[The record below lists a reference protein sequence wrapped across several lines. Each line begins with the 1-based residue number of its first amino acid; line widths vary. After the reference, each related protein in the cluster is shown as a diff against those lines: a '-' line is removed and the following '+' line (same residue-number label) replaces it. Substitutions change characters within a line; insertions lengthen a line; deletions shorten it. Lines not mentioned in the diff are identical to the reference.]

1 MPNVDFFRQS
11 LLLHFLFFSYCTQDR
26 KDGISNRTKTV
37 YWCMNRWTCDNVRHW
52 RIKPNLCKTIMS
64 PQSYVVV
71 QDAND
76 NRLFAHQK
84 NYPEPTSKRFQK
96 EKNLKITRETDGKM
110 SSCYGKAAVGRRSE
124 HRLSRFYS
132 TKFCNTQGGCIKI
145 SENITEKITHR
156 GSRSS

>member
-1 MPNVDFFRQS
+1 
-11 LLLHFLFFSYCTQDR
+11 
-26 KDGISNRTKTV
+26 
-37 YWCMNRWTCDNVRHW
+37 
-52 RIKPNLCKTIMS
+52 MS

-76 NRLFAHQK
+76 NRLFEHHK

-110 SSCYGKAAVGRRSE
+110 SSCYGKAAAGRRSE

-132 TKFCNTQGGCIKI
+132 TKFCNIQGGCIKI
-145 SENITEKITHR
+145 SENIQKK
-156 GSRSS
+156 SRTVARAAVKKVTFRNVWSSRLVIFIFTPDVNKLSS